1 MKYSRL
7 GSENLRNGGQWAYW
21 PLEPV
26 SRIWIRRVATS
37 ASSSLRTK
45 FELGGPDVG
54 VPRELPYLVHRS
66 PGADGVVDG
75 GLP

>member
-1 MKYSRL
+1 MGLLAPGTCQPDLDSPGRH
-7 GSENLRNGGQWAYW
+7 LRVLFLAD
-21 PLEPV
+21 EV
-26 SRIWIRRVATS
+26 
-37 ASSSLRTK
+37 
-45 FELGGPDVG
+45 ELGGPDVG